1 MKNYQYTTSTPYT
14 QNTLAALRVAFGPG
28 FQSGGP
34 ADATLRLIAQQAK
47 H

>member
-1 MKNYQYTTSTPYT
+1 MKNFEYTTSTPYT
-14 QNTLAALRVAFGPG
+14 QNTLAALRIAFGPG

-34 ADATLRLIAQQAK
+34 SDTTLRLIAEQTK